1 MLIERLSLT
10 DFGTYR
16 GTHSFDLSPR
26 TKYGAKRTI
35 VLFGGLNGAGKTTI
49 LKAVRLALYGRQGF
63 DAPLT
68 DKEYSAILSQ
78 LIHASPAQLVAA
90 DRASIEL
97 IFSYA
102 RLGETVRYRVQRAW
116 VSKGSTAQESLRLFR
131 GDGEEAWLSDEQA
144 QGFLS
149 QLIPFGISQFF
160 FFDGEQIADL
170 ARDDADEVLSD
181 AIRRLLGLDIADRLT
196 ADLSSFIRARRAA
209 STPDDVRSKL
219 RDLHVVYDQLI
230 SEIDKAQSELQQVL
244 QPQLDQAIAAKEK
257 MRSKLSDRG
266 GAWAINRTQV
276 EARLHSI
283 QEDRIVCEDA
293 IRELLSGPG
302 VFSFAGELRDQ
313 LVETVLAERKA
324 LEAKAVSGSIKTTV
338 GQLKERLT
346 EVKGSSTWRSVVNRS
361 IDDWV
366 REVCAPP
373 EAPSKIIHGLTGSEA
388 DKLLNTLTAAV
399 PVAEQQLS
407 KLLKDV
413 RLAGEHEALE
423 QDRLAHAPSD
433 ESIQEAFRSL
443 EESVDNVSRLEVK
456 KQELLQEIRRKLWQ
470 TIDITRKKRK
480 LEKDSQVDGVTARA
494 DYLAEN
500 VQEVLGEFKR
510 RAGQRKCQELKRHF
524 LKAFQRLSR
533 KEDMIAD
540 VLIDESTFI
549 VKLLDQQGNEIL
561 KARLSAGEKQI
572 FAISMLEAL
581 GKASGRS
588 LPIIIDTPLG
598 RLDSKHREK
607 LVESY
612 FPRASHQVIVLSTD
626 TEVDQRFYEGLR
638 SSVSH
643 AFHLKFD
650 QAERST
656 LAEEGYFWK
665 TKELANAA

>member
-16 GTHSFDLSPR
+16 GTHCFDLGPR

-78 LIHASPAQLVAA
+78 LIHSSPTQLVAA

-97 IFSYA
+97 YFSYA
-102 RLGETVRYRVQRAW
+102 RLGETTRYKVQRAW
-116 VSKGSTAQESLRLFR
+116 VRKGSSVHESLRVFR
-131 GDGEEAWLSDEQA
+131 GDEEGAWLSEEQA

-170 ARDDADEVLSD
+170 ARDEADEVLSD

-196 ADLSSFIRARRAA
+196 ADLSAFIRTRRAA
-209 STPDDVRSKL
+209 NTPDDVRTKL
-219 RDLHVVYDQLI
+219 RDLQEAYEQLI
-230 SEIDKAQSELQQVL
+230 EEVDKSQSDLQHVL
-244 QPQLDQAIAAKEK
+244 QPQLDQAISAKER

-266 GAWAINRTQV
+266 GAWAINRAQV
-276 EARLHSI
+276 EDRLRSI
-283 QEDRIVCEDA
+283 REDKVACEDA

-302 VFSFAGELRDQ
+302 VLTFAGDLCTQ
-313 LVETVLAERKA
+313 LVETFLAERKA
-324 LEAKAVSGSIKTTV
+324 LEAKVVSSSIKTTV
-338 GQLKERLT
+338 EQLKKRLDG
-346 EVKGSSTWRSVVNRS
+346 VNGSSAWRSVVNRS
-361 IDDWV
+361 IDEWV
-366 REVCAPP
+366 REVCSPP
-373 EAPSKIIHGLTGSEA
+373 TNPTKIIHGLTGSEA
-388 DKLLNTLTAAV
+388 DKVLNTLTAVV
-399 PVAEQQLS
+399 PMAEQQLS
-407 KLLKDV
+407 EIQRNLKQMS
-413 RLAGEHEALE
+413 EQEAQE

-433 ESIQEAFRSL
+433 ESIQEAFRAL
-443 EESVDNVSRLEVK
+443 EESVDHVSKLEAK
-456 KQELLQEIRRKLWQ
+456 KQVMLQDIRRKLWQ
-470 TIDITRKKRK
+470 AIDITRKKRK
-480 LEKDSQVDGVTARA
+480 LEKDSQVDGVTVRA

-500 VQEVLGEFKR
+500 VQDILGEFKR
-510 RAGQRKCQELKRHF
+510 RVGQRKCQELKRHF
-524 LKAFQRLSR
+524 VKAFQRLSR
-533 KEDMIAD
+533 KDDMIVDAM
-540 VLIDESTFI
+540 IDESTFI
-549 VKLLDQQGNEIL
+549 VKLLDQNGNEIP

-581 GKASGRS
+581 GKASGRN

-626 TEVDQRFYEGLR
+626 TEVDQRFYDGL
-638 SSVSH
+638 SASISH

-650 QAERST
+650 QTERST
-656 LAEEGYFWK
+656 TAEEGYFWK
-665 TKELANAA
+665 TKENANVA